1 MTADA
6 NTTTVLSPP
15 ATRPPIDLLAPSR
28 VETAT
33 FALG

>member
-1 MTADA
+1 MLFKHDPIP
-6 NTTTVLSPP
+6 SSME
-15 ATRPPIDLLAPSR
+15 RPPIDVAAPQQ